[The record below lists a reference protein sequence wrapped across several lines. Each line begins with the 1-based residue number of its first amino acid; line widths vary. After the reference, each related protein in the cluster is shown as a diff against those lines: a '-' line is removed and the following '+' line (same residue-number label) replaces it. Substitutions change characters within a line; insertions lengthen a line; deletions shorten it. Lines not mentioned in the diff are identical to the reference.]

1 MNNSRHYRDRKK
13 DFPNTK
19 VQYDK
24 NGKWERKSPRKEQ
37 EQLPFEFT
45 PKKYNFHTLMVR
57 ELTPSNSLD
66 TNTDKLDLKS
76 DLSNSKSTSI
86 DDKNYDD
93 SKYNKFIESFTIRQ
107 IKVNEWYS
115 KNLISLST

>member
-1 MNNSRHYRDRKK
+1 
-13 DFPNTK
+13 
-19 VQYDK
+19 
-24 NGKWERKSPRKEQ
+24 
-37 EQLPFEFT
+37 
-45 PKKYNFHTLMVR
+45 MVR

-115 KNLISLST
+115 KNWISLSTS